1 VSEYKIDKKVKMPRP
16 SRLSSSFPWDAMDVE
31 DSFFIPYDDVSSFS
45 SIRQTV
51 YASNRKRAPKAF
63 RVVFNDS
70 DLGFGYRVFRT
81 K

>member
-1 VSEYKIDKKVKMPRP
+1 VTEYKIDKKVKMPRA

-31 DSFFIPYDDVSSFS
+31 DSFFVPYDDVSSFS

-51 YASNRKRAPKAF
+51 YACNRKRAPKAF
-63 RVVFNDS
+63 RVVFDDANYDV
-70 DLGFGYRVFRT
+70 GYRIFRT

>member
-1 VSEYKIDKKVKMPRP
+1 VSEYKISKNVKMPRP
-16 SRLSSSFPWDAMDVE
+16 SRLSSSFPWDAMDVG

-63 RVVFNDS
+63 RVVFDDTNNDV
-70 DLGFGYRVFRT
+70 GFRVFRT